1 MKKVRE
7 YISETAAAQAAAI
20 AISKKRSGNYDKEG
34 FRKTSYKN
42 PDQSNVKSNAERA
55 KELKEDLRKWFK
67 EKWVRFDTKGNI
79 KGQCAREPGEGKPKC
94 LPLAKAQSLGKEK
107 RASAAQ
113 RKRRE
118 DPNAERTGKAIN
130 VRTEEIEV
138 ITEKN
143 VPNQPEKWAEAKAQA
158 KKKFSVYPS
167 AYANGWAAKKYKE
180 MGGTWRTANESKE
193 YDEGEYD
200 QEGDMAKTQLRSI
213 IHDAKELHDM
223 LEDNENLP
231 EWVQSKITLAQDYI
245 STVHDYM
252 GSKQEESVDLKVGD
266 KVHAGYRYKGG
277 MGFKGTVH
285 KVEPEHVYINVGKD
299 KYGDRIIKASHK
311 VVTKESIKG
320 VAESSDKLQGTPVVS
335 LSDFGDKDNTKDKYG
350 RTVPKKLKK
359 DDPRVK
365 FHKEPKKQGVA
376 EGTEEKGRFHSGAP
390 KTLVKAP
397 TLVSSKKDDIPFK
410 GPYST
415 APGEAV
421 KDKSGAVHTPLSRAK
436 HIAKMAMAKQ
446 MKMREQYPKDN
457 RNVDLQHVSE
467 AFAGDHVS
475 VTGGEHKDKTG
486 TICGFHGNVYEVKP
500 KDSGDHIFVHK
511 NHINVTKSV
520 GESVETEPN
529 VKKDDKVKITGKKD
543 KFIKDPTLTPLI
555 LRQA

>member
-34 FRKTSYKN
+34 FRKTPYKN

-299 KYGDRIIKASHK
+299 KYGDRIVKASHK
-311 VVTKESIKG
+311 VVTKES
-320 VAESSDKLQGTPVVS
+320 
-335 LSDFGDKDNTKDKYG
+335 
-350 RTVPKKLKK
+350 
-359 DDPRVK
+359 VK
-365 FHKEPKKQGVA
+365 

-511 NHINVTKSV
+511 NHVNVTKSV

>member
-34 FRKTSYKN
+34 FRKTPYKN

-299 KYGDRIIKASHK
+299 KYGDRIVKASHK
-311 VVTKESIKG
+311 VVTKESINEMDSQGYKG
-320 VAESSDKLQGTPVVS
+320 HR
-335 LSDFGDKDNTKDKYG
+335 GDEDPGKGPEKYVKPTTIKNLEKNTKKELTKSFDKAY
-350 RTVPKKLKK
+350 K
-359 DDPRVK
+359 DVK
-365 FHKEPKKQGVA
+365 

-511 NHINVTKSV
+511 NHVNVTKSV